1 MPIFVF
7 LKNSSDLYRIAENED
22 FLNKNK
28 NFIENEYDLVPVSQ
42 NDFDALRL
50 QKKSILN
57 RTGNT
62 VTLENISVSFSS
74 VVEMQK
80 ELNNYISIID
90 NYLINNSNK
99 PLVNDLILYK
109 NYLKTINP
117 SALITETNKVLNS
130 SIEEYVENQGIK
142 SINLLQ
148 LL

>member
-28 NFIENEYDLVPVSQ
+28 NFLENQYDLVSVSQ

-50 QKKSILN
+50 QKKLILN

-62 VTLENISVSFSS
+62 VTLQNISVSFSS

-99 PLVNDLILYK
+99 PVANDLILYK
-109 NYLKTINP
+109 NYLKNINP